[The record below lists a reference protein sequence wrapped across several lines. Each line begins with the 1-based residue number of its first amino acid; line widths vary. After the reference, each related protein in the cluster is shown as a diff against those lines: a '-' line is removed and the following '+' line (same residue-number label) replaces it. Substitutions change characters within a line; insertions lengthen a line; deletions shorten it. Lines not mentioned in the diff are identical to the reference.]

1 MSFAYRLSSVNGTF
15 NVRRRTEILRLTFK
29 RQEFCTLYNKKGK
42 TELIVMRWI
51 SNCDDKLSILAIQE
65 IPQVTC
71 GVLRTE
77 ASAI

>member
-1 MSFAYRLSSVNGTF
+1 MSLAYRLSSVNGTF
-15 NVRRRTEILRLTFK
+15 NVRWRAEILRLNIK
-29 RQEFCTLYNKKGK
+29 RQEFCTLYNKGK

-71 GVLRTE
+71 GALRTE